1 MGMPQLLQVTG
12 LVIGFFVALEAWRS
26 SGGSREDAAHRL
38 LLAAPLI
45 FVGGKAW
52 FLAEHRLAP
61 TLANLLAPGYSLYG
75 SVLLVLL
82 FWTLWKQVR
91 PFPLLCFLD
100 CVAPAAAI
108 GLVFGR
114 LACFV
119 RGCCSGL
126 PTDTVWGIRLDST
139 ALLYREY
146 VARGWTEP
154 ALRQTVPLHATQL
167 YESGFGIVAFIA
179 LCILL
184 SRRRQSGR
192 VFLSGAL
199 AYGLFR
205 LFVESVRIHPA
216 PAVEFGHVYLT
227 QWFSLAM
234 VALSLVGLWI
244 LDRRSGSAAC
254 SRSSP
259 SSSQTNGTGA

>member
-12 LVIGFFVALEAWRS
+12 LLIGFFVAVEAWRS
-26 SGGSREDAAHRL
+26 SGGSREDAAHL
-38 LLAAPLI
+38 LVLATPLI

-61 TLANLLAPGYSLYG
+61 TLSNLLAPGYSLYG

-82 FWTLWKQVR
+82 FWTFWKQVR
-91 PFPLLCFLD
+91 PFPLLRFLD
-100 CVAPAAAI
+100 CTAPAAAI

-114 LACFV
+114 LACLV
-119 RGCCSGL
+119 RGCCSGI

-139 ALLYREY
+139 ALLYPEY

-167 YESGFGIVAFIA
+167 YEAGFGIAAFIA
-179 LCILL
+179 LWSLL

-192 VFLSGAL
+192 VFLYGAL

-205 LFVESVRIHPA
+205 FFVDGFRIHPA

-227 QWFSLAM
+227 QWVSLAIA
-234 VALSLVGLWI
+234 ALSLIGLWR
-244 LDRRSGSAAC
+244 LGRRSGSTAC
-254 SRSSP
+254 SRS
-259 SSSQTNGTGA
+259 A